1 MQILQKANNIYPINP
16 DLPIMHGHTK
26 IELKNVR
33 TGLKTVIE
41 HDNTF
46 QGSFVAK
53 FLHESLDTPEKNIYA
68 QNAGATAPWKAM
80 AGGLLLFKNT
90 ITEGTGFMPAGNVMV
105 GKGAVD
111 VINSDVPTELGSYNS
126 IESAATASSIT
137 NVWDFNTA
145 QANGQIGCVC
155 LTSQEG
161 GIVGYGNT
169 SGRVSASEYT
179 ANLGY
184 KYKSIDTRI
193 IGALGLMA
201 ENGKRYAF
209 DYVASTGT
217 LTIQEYK
224 TCGIATGSVF
234 AGLAKTYTHDLSGE
248 SAWMAY
254 VTGNDLFANYC
265 GNNIIRFLPAN
276 KTVASGED
284 LLYLEYDCSTHT
296 PTVKTLTNQYAE
308 SLTASG
314 TSYYNDWGGFTAD
327 GKFMFY
333 KSSGTWAPIIANL
346 STGVIEFDGTS
357 ALTALSAT
365 HSAKG
370 IVSIG
375 AGLYIISI
383 SMNGSTKLAII
394 DMTNETIK
402 PIDSNGLRNS
412 GGGYYSHSAQ
422 STSFVNGY
430 YQMGQTTQIGQQSPI
445 AQMPFYLATINNLES
460 AVTKTAA
467 QTMKVTY
474 TLTEA

>member
-1 MQILQKANNIYPINP
+1 MNIRQKVN
-16 DLPIMHGHTK
+16 DFRFFDKDMPIMHGHTK

-33 TGLKTVIE
+33 TGLKETIE

-46 QGSFVAK
+46 QGAFIAK
-53 FLHESLDTPEKNIYA
+53 FLHESLDTPEKNVYSN
-68 QNAGATAPWKAM
+68 NAGATAPWKAI
-80 AGGLLLFKNT
+80 AGGLLLFKNS

-111 VINSDVPTELGSYNS
+111 VVNADVPTELGSYNS
-126 IESAATASSIT
+126 VESAATASSIM

-169 SGRVSASEYT
+169 SGAVSASQYS

-184 KYKSIDTRI
+184 KYKSTDTRT

-209 DYVASTGT
+209 NYVASSGT
-217 LTIQEYK
+217 LTIQEYR

-254 VTGNDLFANYC
+254 ATSNDLFACYC
-265 GNNIIRFLPAN
+265 GNNIIRFLPAS
-276 KTVASGED
+276 KTVASGAS
-284 LLYLEYDCSTHT
+284 LMYLEYDCSTHT
-296 PTVKTLTNQYAE
+296 VTVKTLTNQYSE
-308 SLTASG
+308 TLTASG
-314 TSYYNDWGGFTAD
+314 SSYNNDWGGFTAD

-333 KSSGTWAPIIANL
+333 KTSGTFAPIIANL

-383 SMNGSTKLAII
+383 SISGSTKLAII

-422 STSFVNGY
+422 STSLVNGY
-430 YQMGQTTQIGQQSPI
+430 YQMGQTTNLGQQSPI
-445 AQMPFYLATINNLES
+445 AQMPFYLATINNLQS

-474 TLTEA
+474 TLTEV